1 MKNRKHEQENSINQ
15 FSRAQKRGLKLIVFI
30 TLIIFLGFIVAIVS
44 KVASAKVEPSE
55 RTISS
60 QPQLSR
66 SNDEGFDA
74 PSAVFTVN
82 STADTNDGACTTNA
96 GGCTLR
102 EAIIA
107 ANNGAGADTIVF
119 NIGTGS
125 PTINVGGS
133 GLGPLPTITGAV
145 SIIGESGNARRVEL
159 NGANAGTGAHGLY
172 ITAGNNV
179 IRALVINRFSGQGVR
194 LETGGGNSILDCII
208 GLNAAGNA
216 ALGNGAGI
224 VVFNSPNNVIGD
236 NLRNTISG
244 NNADGILIDGA
255 GSTNNT
261 VRYNFIGTDING
273 NAAIGNGINGVVIR
287 NASNNTIGLSIA
299 LPPLGNPAN
308 VIAGNSAHGVAI
320 TGSTATGNV
329 VWGNIIGLNVTA
341 NIDLG
346 NGQHGVYILNG
357 ANNNAIGKRTDDGN
371 YYGNFI
377 SGNGVD
383 GIRIDGNG
391 TSGNVIAKNVIGLGA
406 SDVAFGNS
414 NDGVFISNGASNNFV
429 GDDFWAEG
437 NVISGN
443 SIDGVRIDGSA
454 TTGNKVG
461 SNIIGLNSNKSEPR
475 ANGFNGV
482 VISNAPNNTIARVS
496 TFANIGENVIG
507 GNGRNGI
514 GITGSAATGNL
525 IQNNCIGGAG
535 NLKNLQHGIYII
547 NAASNNTIGGVS
559 DQEQNTITGNG
570 GDGISIESGVSNF
583 LKFNS
588 INNNGGLG
596 VDLGFD
602 GVTANDAGD
611 SDTGANNLQNFPVLT
626 SAFSNATRTL
636 VAGTF
641 NSAPNTTFTIRFYA
655 NDACDSSGYGEA
667 MTPIFSGNNQV
678 TTDAGGNASFNF
690 SLVGSVSVG
699 KFITAIAADP
709 NGNSS
714 ELSQCRQ
721 VLPEPAGALQFSA
734 ASYSVNE
741 NGGSVTITITRAG
754 GSNGS
759 VSVSYATSNGT
770 ATAGQ
775 DYNSASGTLSWSSGD
790 ANPRTFTVPILED
803 TLDESNETINL
814 ALSGPT
820 GGATLGSPS
829 VSVLTINDNDTAGTV
844 QFSEAT
850 YSANEGINLIITVT
864 RAGGTASGVSVNYA
878 TSNGTAIAGQ
888 DYTAASGTLTFGA
901 NETKSKHRTLIHLQS

>member
-1 MKNRKHEQENSINQ
+1 
-15 FSRAQKRGLKLIVFI
+15 
-30 TLIIFLGFIVAIVS
+30 
-44 KVASAKVEPSE
+44 
-55 RTISS
+55 
-60 QPQLSR
+60 
-66 SNDEGFDA
+66 
-74 PSAVFTVN
+74 
-82 STADTNDGACTTNA
+82 
-96 GGCTLR
+96 
-102 EAIIA
+102 
-107 ANNGAGADTIVF
+107 
-119 NIGTGS
+119 
-125 PTINVGGS
+125 
-133 GLGPLPTITGAV
+133 
-145 SIIGESGNARRVEL
+145 
-159 NGANAGTGAHGLY
+159 
-172 ITAGNNV
+172 
-179 IRALVINRFSGQGVR
+179 
-194 LETGGGNSILDCII
+194 
-208 GLNAAGNA
+208 
-216 ALGNGAGI
+216 
-224 VVFNSPNNVIGD
+224 
-236 NLRNTISG
+236 
-244 NNADGILIDGA
+244 
-255 GSTNNT
+255 
-261 VRYNFIGTDING
+261 
-273 NAAIGNGINGVVIR
+273 
-287 NASNNTIGLSIA
+287 
-299 LPPLGNPAN
+299 
-308 VIAGNSAHGVAI
+308 
-320 TGSTATGNV
+320 
-329 VWGNIIGLNVTA
+329 
-341 NIDLG
+341 
-346 NGQHGVYILNG
+346 
-357 ANNNAIGKRTDDGN
+357 
-371 YYGNFI
+371 
-377 SGNGVD
+377 
-383 GIRIDGNG
+383 
-391 TSGNVIAKNVIGLGA
+391 
-406 SDVAFGNS
+406 
-414 NDGVFISNGASNNFV
+414 
-429 GDDFWAEG
+429 
-437 NVISGN
+437 
-443 SIDGVRIDGSA
+443 
-454 TTGNKVG
+454 
-461 SNIIGLNSNKSEPR
+461 
-475 ANGFNGV
+475 V